1 MAYKRSPMMQ
11 ERLKK
16 NRQQI
21 IQTARSIIAVG
32 GFKDAQVSTIAE
44 QAGISTGLIYRYFQ
58 SKSQLMVEILT
69 DAVLHE
75 VHLINEIGKR
85 SEYSAQENLISAIH
99 SFVRRALAG
108 SKLAYAFMTEPVDTL
123 VEAERIRCRKL
134 FAQAIAQ
141 ILSNGVNSNEF
152 ELEDIDITANCIIGA
167 MTEAVVSP
175 ITPNFESP
183 VDKEKII
190 TTIVD
195 FCLRGVSKS

>member
-75 VHLINEIGKR
+75 VHLINQLYI
-85 SEYSAQENLISAIH
+85 
-99 SFVRRALAG
+99 
-108 SKLAYAFMTEPVDTL
+108 
-123 VEAERIRCRKL
+123 
-134 FAQAIAQ
+134 
-141 ILSNGVNSNEF
+141 
-152 ELEDIDITANCIIGA
+152 
-167 MTEAVVSP
+167 
-175 ITPNFESP
+175 
-183 VDKEKII
+183 
-190 TTIVD
+190 
-195 FCLRGVSKS
+195 